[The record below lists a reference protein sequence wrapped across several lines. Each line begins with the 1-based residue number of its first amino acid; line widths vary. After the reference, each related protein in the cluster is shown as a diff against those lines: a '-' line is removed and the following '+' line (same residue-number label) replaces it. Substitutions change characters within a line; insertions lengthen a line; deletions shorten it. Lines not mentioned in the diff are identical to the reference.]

1 MLVHNDIRLYQ
12 ALNKHIHILPRA
24 LCNLLQ
30 SCNDE
35 VGKTEKHK
43 VAVYNLKYWWIT
55 GQQPLSSCMGG
66 HTEDKTGEWAGGSY
80 AVQCNLCLPVQ
91 LSVAGSK

>member
-1 MLVHNDIRLYQ
+1 MKYRMAPFETIFCKATNIYIQMLHSTGQQYNRLQFRLQFYKIFSNMLVHNDIRLYQ
-12 ALNKHIHILPRA
+12 ALNKHIHRLPRA

-43 VAVYNLKYWWIT
+43 VAVYNLKY
-55 GQQPLSSCMGG
+55 
-66 HTEDKTGEWAGGSY
+66 
-80 AVQCNLCLPVQ
+80 
-91 LSVAGSK
+91 